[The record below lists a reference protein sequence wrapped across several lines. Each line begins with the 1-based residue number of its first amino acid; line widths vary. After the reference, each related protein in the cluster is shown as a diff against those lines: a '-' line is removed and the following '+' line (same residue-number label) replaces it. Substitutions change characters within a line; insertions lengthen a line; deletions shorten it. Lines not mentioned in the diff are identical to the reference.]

1 MRWDADTTI
10 RLRDYRFG
18 RFSFYGLRF
27 LVMVGEKA
35 PDRYRALQ
43 FWEKS
48 LEAHGV
54 YHRIL
59 DLSGEKGT
67 LLTLS

>member
-1 MRWDADTTI
+1 MQIQRYGYGIIGLAGS
-10 RLRDYRFG
+10 L
-18 RFSFYGLRF
+18 FYGLRF

-67 LLTLS
+67 LLTS